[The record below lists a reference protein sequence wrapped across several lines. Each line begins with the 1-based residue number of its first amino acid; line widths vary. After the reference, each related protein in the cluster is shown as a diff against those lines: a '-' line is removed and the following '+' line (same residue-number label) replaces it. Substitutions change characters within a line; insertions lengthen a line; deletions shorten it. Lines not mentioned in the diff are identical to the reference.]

1 MGWLNPTYSQ
11 HTTMLRLFRFKQTIL
26 FAIEQLRKILG
37 NTHNGLKVR
46 TKKKTLKI
54 RITNTMME
62 WNI

>member
-46 TKKKTLKI
+46 TKKDI
-54 RITNTMME
+54 EN
-62 WNI
+62 